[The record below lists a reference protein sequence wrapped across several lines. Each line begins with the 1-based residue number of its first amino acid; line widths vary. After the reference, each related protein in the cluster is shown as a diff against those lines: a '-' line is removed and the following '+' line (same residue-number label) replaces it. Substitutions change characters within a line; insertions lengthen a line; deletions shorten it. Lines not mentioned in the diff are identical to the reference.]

1 MKTVMK
7 KMIALAGCVTVALLS
22 AAEITLFCGQHETIS
37 RPYTFRYR
45 LEGAPVIRAEG
56 TGRNTEVCVV
66 AGDAAGV
73 ATVVLVRQ
81 NGAQERIQVKVL
93 DATGRYRLALAEAI
107 QQRGFSVVMRERD
120 GALIGSVTSSEDWR
134 AVRQLNEM
142 LAEQYGVMP
151 VSNFVKLDTAAAA
164 NKIRTILQ
172 EMGYVIVPSVS
183 AKSKVNEIAVLEQEG
198 AIVLSGK
205 TYSDAALKAITDAV
219 AAVPVQCQNNVMV
232 DKHIRL
238 VMTAWLL
245 MTTDGQDES
254 YGTVSNLS
262 VGSVVNLVWNRNT
275 GSSSHGYGG
284 TNPKL
289 GGTGNT
295 TFSGTVG
302 ANTSDF
308 YIGESMSRKMKEVT
322 ILFVNHSDKDAIGNV
337 GGSMYVNSG
346 GNTEDSE
353 DDSGLEA
360 VNYGFTIT
368 VKGGL
373 ETPDRVL
380 METFSVTS
388 NDPPA
393 ELGGSA
399 YISGGNISLDSPNM
413 PLDIGKTIVL
423 VNNKDRKVDWTEP
436 SGVPIIRHIP
446 LIGRFFSKEEH
457 HTQDITML
465 VLGQVDFASDEA
477 IQLQRTNDADEV
489 IHKVES
495 KLNEQ

>member
-66 AGDAAGV
+66 AGETAGV

-107 QQRGFSVVMRERD
+107 QQRGFPVVMRERD

-142 LAEQYGVMP
+142 LAEQYGVTP

-183 AKSKVNEIAVLEQEG
+183 AKSKVNEIAVLEQDG

-219 AAVPVQCQNNVMV
+219 AAVPVQCQNNVTV

-254 YGTVSNLS
+254 YGTISNLS
-262 VGSVVNLVWNRNT
+262 VGSVVNLVWDRD
-275 GSSSHGYGG
+275 
-284 TNPKL
+284 
-289 GGTGNT
+289 
-295 TFSGTVG
+295 SGTSSGRTGTTTVSG
-302 ANTSDF
+302 DLGVSTGDF
-308 YIGESMSRKMKEVT
+308 YIGEAMQRGMKEVT
-322 ILFVNHSDKDAIGNV
+322 ILFVSHSSQAATGRV
-337 GGSMYVNSG
+337 GGKMFVNTGS
-346 GNTEDSE
+346 NTEDSE
-353 DDSGLEA
+353 DSGGLES
-360 VNYGFTIT
+360 VPYGFTIE
-368 VKGGL
+368 VMGGL
-373 ETPDRVL
+373 ETPERVL
-380 METFSVTS
+380 LETFSVES
-388 NDPPA
+388 NEDPV
-393 ELGGSA
+393 EMGSSA
-399 YISGGNISLDSPNM
+399 YKAGSEISLKSPNM
-413 PLDIGKTIVL
+413 PLDIGKTVVL
-423 VNNKDRKVDWTEP
+423 VNNKDRSVEWTEP
-436 SGVPIIRHIP
+436 SGVPILRHIP

-457 HTQDITML
+457 HKRDVTL
-465 VLGQVDFASDEA
+465 LLLGQVDFASDEA
-477 IQLQRTNDADEV
+477 IQLQHTNDADEV